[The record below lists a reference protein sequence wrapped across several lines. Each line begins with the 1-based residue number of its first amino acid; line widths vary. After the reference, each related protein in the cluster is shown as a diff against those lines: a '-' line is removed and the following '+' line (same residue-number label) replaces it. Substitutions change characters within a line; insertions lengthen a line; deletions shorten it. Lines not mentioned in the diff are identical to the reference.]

1 MKLNDYFKV
10 FDSNISLNPTR
21 KDRIES
27 AFETWKANFKD
38 NEELKEIFKDFY
50 KQGSYATDTAI
61 RPQNSNEFDVDS
73 ILVLD
78 LEENK
83 KPKETLT
90 FVADVLKSYEA
101 YKDKVTVKDRCVRIN
116 YAGDF
121 HMDIVPAKPTDG
133 EHVLIAC
140 KSEDEWQETNPLGF
154 KNWFV
159 EKHAE
164 ASYKLSPVTRAI
176 KYWRDYSVGKDTAPK
191 SILLTTLI
199 AKHING
205 CNSVAESI
213 VLTLESLVDNI
224 DDILGEDGEPF
235 VENPSL
241 EGENLARDWSRSKFD
256 IFKKKL
262 SKFASD
268 SRAALDEKDSDDS
281 IKMWRDIFGNKFPE
295 ELPEEANSAE
305 NIKKGTVLVNS
316 AGTLNAVKGKRIPE
330 HRFFGGYIDE

>member
-10 FDSNISLNPTR
+10 FNSNISLNPTR
-21 KDRIES
+21 DDKIES
-27 AFETWKANFKD
+27 AFETWKANFKE
-38 NEELKEIFKDFY
+38 NEKLKEIFNEFY
-50 KQGSYATDTAI
+50 AQGSYATGTAI

-78 LEENK
+78 LEDSK

-90 FVADVLKSYEA
+90 FIANVLKSYEA
-101 YKDKVTVKDRCVRIN
+101 YKDKITVKDRCVRIN

-121 HMDIVPAKPTDG
+121 HMDIVPAKPTD
-133 EHVLIAC
+133 EEYVLIAC
-140 KSEDEWQETNPLGF
+140 KSEDEWKETNPVGF
-154 KNWFV
+154 KNWFI
-159 EKHAE
+159 EKNAE

-176 KYWRDYSVGKDTAPK
+176 KHWRDYSVGKDTAPK

-205 CNSVAESI
+205 CNSIAKSI
-213 VLTLESLVDNI
+213 VLTLESLVDDI
-224 DDILGEDGEPF
+224 DDILDKDGEPF

-241 EGENLARDWSRSKFD
+241 EKENLARDWSKSKFD

-268 SRAALDEKDSDDS
+268 SRAALDEKDSDKS
-281 IKMWRDIFGNKFPE
+281 IKMWRNIFGNKFPD
-295 ELPEEANSAE
+295 ELPEEADSSE
-305 NIKKGTVLVNS
+305 NIKNGNILVNS
-316 AGTLNAVKGKRIPE
+316 SGMLNNVEGTKILE